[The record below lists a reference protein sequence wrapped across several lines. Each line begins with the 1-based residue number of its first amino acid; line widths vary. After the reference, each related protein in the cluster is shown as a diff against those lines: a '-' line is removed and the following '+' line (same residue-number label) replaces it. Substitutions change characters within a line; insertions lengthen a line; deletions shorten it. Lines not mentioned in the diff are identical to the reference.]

1 MLRRV
6 RRKRTRSRDNR
17 IIGTKRVNFE
27 DAGQEVCVRLVSLF
41 GDPFLITVNEK
52 GREGEKR
59 GGRIEVAVM
68 QQRVEGCQ
76 RWQRGPLTLVSYLSI
91 EQRVGGRDKGSS

>member
-1 MLRRV
+1 M
-6 RRKRTRSRDNR
+6 
-17 IIGTKRVNFE
+17 IGTKRVNFE

-59 GGRIEVAVM
+59 GGTHQGGSNAA
-68 QQRVEGCQ
+68 
-76 RWQRGPLTLVSYLSI
+76 T
-91 EQRVGGRDKGSS
+91 GGRVSTMATRSFDAR

>member
-1 MLRRV
+1 M
-6 RRKRTRSRDNR
+6 
-17 IIGTKRVNFE
+17 IGTKRINFE

-59 GGRIEVAVM
+59 GGTHRGVI

>member
-1 MLRRV
+1 M
-6 RRKRTRSRDNR
+6 
-17 IIGTKRVNFE
+17 IGTKRVNFE

-59 GGRIEVAVM
+59 GAS
-68 QQRVEGCQ
+68 
-76 RWQRGPLTLVSYLSI
+76 RWQ
-91 EQRVGGRDKGSS
+91 